1 MTQYILNRIVSAI
14 IVIFGISILSFFLIH
29 LIPGDPVKIMLG
41 LNASPE
47 QVAKLTHH
55 LGLDKP
61 LLVQYLQYINNVFHG
76 DFGTSLKTGR
86 PVLTEILD
94 RFPETIK
101 LAAIGMVFAVIIGI
115 ALGILAAK
123 YKDTIIDT
131 FCTGLATLGV
141 SIPSFW
147 LGILLILVFSVKLSW
162 FPIADGT
169 GLRSLILPA
178 ITLGVVMSTM
188 ISRLTRNGMVEVLS
202 NDFIRTA
209 RSKGLEERHILF
221 RHAFRNVLIP
231 IITVIGLQIAA
242 LLGGTVII
250 EQVFNWPGLGTLS
263 IGAIMSRDFPMIQ
276 GTVLFMGAV
285 YVSVNIL
292 VDIVYSL
299 IDPRVKLNE
308 KGEG

>member
-1 MTQYILNRIVSAI
+1 MTQYILNRIISAI

-101 LAAIGMVFAVIIGI
+101 LAASGMIFAVIIGI
-115 ALGILAAK
+115 ALGVLAAK

-169 GLRSLILPA
+169 GFRSLILPA

>member
-1 MTQYILNRIVSAI
+1 MTQYILNRIISAI

-101 LAAIGMVFAVIIGI
+101 LAATGMVFAVIIGI

-276 GTVLFMGAV
+276 GTVLFMGVV

-292 VDIVYSL
+292 VDIFYSL
-299 IDPRVKLNE
+299 IDPRVNLNE

>member
-1 MTQYILNRIVSAI
+1 MTQFILNRIVSAI

-101 LAAIGMVFAVIIGI
+101 LAATGMVFAVIIGI

>member
-101 LAAIGMVFAVIIGI
+101 LAATGMVFAVIIGI

>member
-1 MTQYILNRIVSAI
+1 MTQYILNRIISAI

-41 LNASPE
+41 INASPE

-101 LAAIGMVFAVIIGI
+101 LAATGMVFAVIIGI

>member
-1 MTQYILNRIVSAI
+1 MTQYILNRIISAI

-61 LLVQYLQYINNVFHG
+61 LLVQYLQYISNVFHG

-94 RFPETIK
+94 RFPETLK
-101 LAAIGMVFAVIIGI
+101 LAATGMGFAIIIGI

>member
-1 MTQYILNRIVSAI
+1 MTQYILNRIISAI

-101 LAAIGMVFAVIIGI
+101 LAASGMIFAVIIGI
-115 ALGILAAK
+115 ALGVLAAK

-169 GLRSLILPA
+169 GFRSLILPA

-299 IDPRVKLNE
+299 IDPRIKLNE

>member
-1 MTQYILNRIVSAI
+1 MTQYILNRIISAI

-101 LAAIGMVFAVIIGI
+101 LAATGMVFAVIIGI
-115 ALGILAAK
+115 ALGVLAAK

-276 GTVLFMGAV
+276 GTVLFMGVV

>member
-1 MTQYILNRIVSAI
+1 MTQYILNRIISAI

-101 LAAIGMVFAVIIGI
+101 LAATGMIFAVIIGI

-169 GLRSLILPA
+169 GFRSLILPA

>member
-1 MTQYILNRIVSAI
+1 MTQYILNRIISAI

-101 LAAIGMVFAVIIGI
+101 LAATGMVFAVIIGI
-115 ALGILAAK
+115 ALGVLAAK

-147 LGILLILVFSVKLSW
+147 LGILLILVFLVKLSW

-276 GTVLFMGAV
+276 GTVLFMGVV

>member
-1 MTQYILNRIVSAI
+1 MTQYILNRIISAI

-101 LAAIGMVFAVIIGI
+101 LAATGMVFAVIIGI
-115 ALGILAAK
+115 ALGVLAAK

-169 GLRSLILPA
+169 GFRSLILPA

>member
-1 MTQYILNRIVSAI
+1 MTQYILNRIISAI

-47 QVAKLTHH
+47 QVSKLTHH

-101 LAAIGMVFAVIIGI
+101 LAATGMVFAVIIGI
-115 ALGILAAK
+115 ALGVLAAK

-147 LGILLILVFSVKLSW
+147 LGILLILVFLVKLSW

-276 GTVLFMGAV
+276 GTVLFMGVV

>member
-1 MTQYILNRIVSAI
+1 MTHYILNRIISAI

-101 LAAIGMVFAVIIGI
+101 LAATGMVFAVIIGI

-169 GLRSLILPA
+169 GFRSLILPA